1 MPFPKKNPA
10 LFDGRQ
16 VDLTKLAKDADI
28 NLSHAS
34 RIMRGKKDPSITVL
48 LRLADALAMAPDYF
62 LEQLLTVRQTSQE

>member
-10 LFDGRQ
+10 LFDGRL

-28 NLSHAS
+28 DLSHVS
-34 RIMRGKKDPSITVL
+34 RIMRGKKDPSIRVL